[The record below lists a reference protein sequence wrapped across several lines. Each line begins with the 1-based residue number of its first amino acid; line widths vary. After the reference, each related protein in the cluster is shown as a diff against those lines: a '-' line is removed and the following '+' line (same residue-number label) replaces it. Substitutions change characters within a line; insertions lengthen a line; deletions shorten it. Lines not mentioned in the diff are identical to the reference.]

1 MTKTAKALPSKEQQK
16 FQVYQLYLTSHL
28 TLTDIGNKYGVCR
41 QTAAKW
47 IEDVRGLIDEPT
59 IIEAAKHDLTNLVP
73 EALRYYGRAMQ
84 RERVDMI
91 GLVAATNTLK
101 ESGVITE
108 KHRVEVELVRTKDEE
123 LEDEIARII
132 TNRFKPFVANGQNQN

>member
-47 IEDVRGLIDEPT
+47 IEDVRGLIDEPM

-84 RERVDMI
+84 REKVDMI

-108 KHRVEVELVRTKDEE
+108 KHRFEVELVRTKDEE